1 MDKILVLTSS
11 FVASIK
17 LLSNYEVKYNDLK
30 RKLNRSELIKYLD
43 EDVVGIIAG
52 LEEYDLEVFNYA
64 PRLRVISRCG
74 SGIDNISSELIDS
87 DKIRIFSTLD
97 APTNSV
103 AELTLGL
110 ILNLLRQVNQNDS
123 NIRMGFWDKKYGSLL
138 GSKTVGIVGL
148 GRIGRRV
155 ADLIS
160 TFGARILYYDIKSVS
175 EVNFEFTSIESLL
188 ANSDIVSIHLPYND
202 STKNIMN
209 ANRLKLMKKDSYIV
223 NTSRGGLIDEDF
235 LYKMLKE
242 KQIVGAALDVFSE
255 EPYRGPLIDLTN
267 VLLTPHIGSYTNEGR
282 LKQEEQSINN
292 LLYGLNHEKL
302 N

>member
-1 MDKILVLTSS
+1 MDKILILTSS
-11 FVASIK
+11 FVASTELI
-17 LLSNYEVKYNDLK
+17 SNYEVQYNGLK
-30 RKLNRSELIKYLD
+30 RKLDKSELIKYLD
-43 EDVVGIIAG
+43 DDVVGIIAG
-52 LEEYDLEVFNYA
+52 LEEYDSDVFNFA

-74 SGIDNISSELIDS
+74 SGIDNISNELIES
-87 DKIRIFSTLD
+87 DKIRIFSTSD
-97 APTNSV
+97 APTDSV

-155 ADLIS
+155 ANLVS
-160 TFGARILYYDIKSVS
+160 AFGAKILYYDLKTVS

-209 ANRLKLMKKDSYIV
+209 ANRLRLMKKDSYIV
-223 NTSRGGLIDEDF
+223 NTSRGSLIDEAF
-235 LYKMLKE
+235 LYKMLEE
-242 KQIVGAALDVFSE
+242 KQIAGAALDVFSE
-255 EPYRGPLIDLTN
+255 EPYRGPLIKLSN
-267 VLLTPHIGSYTNEGR
+267 VLLTPHIGSYTSEGR

-292 LLYGLNHEKL
+292 LLYGLEE
-302 N
+302 

>member
-1 MDKILVLTSS
+1 MDKVLILTSS
-11 FVASIK
+11 FSAPTES
-17 LLSNYEVKYNDLK
+17 LNNYFLQFNHLK
-30 RKLNRSELIKYLD
+30 RKLNKDELMMYLD
-43 EDVVGIIAG
+43 DDVVGIIAG
-52 LEEYDLEVFNYA
+52 LEEYDSEVFNFA

-74 SGIDNISSELIDS
+74 SGIDNISSELFES

-123 NIRMGFWDKKYGSLL
+123 NIRMGFWDKKYGNLL
-138 GSKTVGIVGL
+138 SSKTVGIVGL

-175 EVNFEFTSIESLL
+175 EVNFEFTSLESLL

-235 LYKMLKE
+235 LYKLLEE
-242 KQIVGAALDVFSE
+242 KQIAGAALDVFSE

-267 VLLTPHIGSYTNEGR
+267 VLLTPHIGSYTSEGR
-282 LKQEEQSINN
+282 LKQEEQAISN
-292 LLYGLNHEKL
+292 LLAGLKE
-302 N
+302 

>member
-1 MDKILVLTSS
+1 
-11 FVASIK
+11 
-17 LLSNYEVKYNDLK
+17 
-30 RKLNRSELIKYLD
+30 LD
-43 EDVVGIIAG
+43 DDVVGIIAG
-52 LEEYDLEVFNYA
+52 LEEYDSDVFNFA

-74 SGIDNISSELIDS
+74 SGIDNISNELIES

-97 APTNSV
+97 APTDSV

-155 ADLIS
+155 ANLVS
-160 TFGARILYYDIKSVS
+160 AFGAKILYYDLKTVS

-209 ANRLKLMKKDSYIV
+209 ANRLRLMKKDSYIV
-223 NTSRGGLIDEDF
+223 NTSRGSLIDEAF
-235 LYKMLKE
+235 LYKMLEE
-242 KQIVGAALDVFSE
+242 KQIAGAALDVFSE
-255 EPYRGPLIDLTN
+255 EPYRGPLIKLSN
-267 VLLTPHIGSYTNEGR
+267 VLLTPHIGSYTSEGR

-292 LLYGLNHEKL
+292 LLYGLEE
-302 N
+302 